1 MGLAENSAWMV
12 KSVLCELPGQMKN
25 LSFVSPVPF
34 NDMI

>member
-25 LSFVSPVPF
+25 RSFVSTVPF
-34 NDMI
+34 KDII